1 MSYDLYFKPRSGV
14 VDRSKIL
21 AYFSSRLNYAVDP
34 PQAWYRNE
42 DTGVYF
48 VFEMQNERELEGAV
62 DYPVA
67 LNINYFRPSYF
78 VQEAEPEV
86 TAFVRKFDMV
96 VLDPQMHGMGEG
108 EYDPELL
115 KSAWNHGNDFGYSAI
130 LRDPK
135 NEQKVT
141 SLPSATLLCAWSW
154 NLERQRLQNNLGE
167 SKFVPRVMFILLD
180 GDVKTAAVWPDGIPI
195 AVPDVEYL
203 IVVRKE
209 LAPRRLFRRVEDR
222 TIVALKEALPILQRH
237 GTPDVNGTLVLD
249 YNAPTD
255 EIAGYVSSLPADKRM
270 VKALPADQV
279 LDRELAAKYLA

>member
-1 MSYDLYFKPRSGV
+1 MSYDLYFKPRVGV
-14 VDRSKIL
+14 VNQSKIL
-21 AYFSSRLNYAVDP
+21 AYFSSRSNYEVASS
-34 PQAWYRNE
+34 QAWYRNE

-48 VFEMQNERELEGAV
+48 VFEMQNEGEMEGAV
-62 DYPVA
+62 DYSVA

-78 VQEAEPEV
+78 VQEAEPEI
-86 TAFVRKFDMV
+86 TAFVCKFDMV

-115 KSAWNHGNDFGYSAI
+115 KSGWNYGNALGYSAI

-135 NEQKVT
+135 NET
-141 SLPSATLLCAWSW
+141 NIILLPSATLLSAWSW

-222 TIVALKEALPILQRH
+222 TIVALEEALPILQRH
-237 GTPDVNGTLVLD
+237 GTADLNGTLILD
-249 YNAPTD
+249 YNTPTD
-255 EIAGYVSSLPADKRM
+255 EIAGYVTSLPTDTRII
-270 VKALPADQV
+270 KALPADQV
-279 LDRELAAKYLA
+279 LDRELAVKYLT